1 MEDEKEI
8 RRKLECAMCGEN
20 LMQSENLQGPIK
32 NGKGLEAKV
41 RYKEDREGRKQGGDF
56 SDRNRSIPNY
66 KR

>member
-1 MEDEKEI
+1 
-8 RRKLECAMCGEN
+8 MCGEN